1 MAIILS
7 LHELLKENKN
17 LEILTLMYTYTFAII
32 DTIFA
37 TELTTCPKITN
48 KLVDTMEK
56 TNYRNLG
63 IKLLLP
69 NILQGQ
75 IFQDNYR

>member
-1 MAIILS
+1 
-7 LHELLKENKN
+7 
-17 LEILTLMYTYTFAII
+17 MYTYAFAII

-37 TELTTCPKITN
+37 TQLTTYPQITN

-56 TNYRNLG
+56 TYYRNLG

-69 NILQGQ
+69 NILGQ
-75 IFQDNYR
+75 VFQDNYR